1 MQRNKLHLV
10 RWKGIIR
17 AMIPALVLLSPI
29 IIAIVYV
36 SYSYLRGYCVS
47 TDSLLAIV
55 ILFQT
60 YIIWIQ
66 VEIALRQTAVFKT
79 EYEPTFKIKVNRF
92 INPPDFDQTIV
103 SIQNVGKYPAYNV
116 VIGLLDKTTRKP
128 TGKVMEPD
136 SKAPMILAPNDSMNI
151 FRMSSVEF
159 SDMEIEMNI
168 LYGTVSNEIRQAT
181 FVKFPKSNEFTLL
194 YTPLNVRQGIL
205 LKSLED
211 FKLAYQAIKWRKYPR
226 KSKDYGRT
234 EGREN

>member
-1 MQRNKLHLV
+1 M
-10 RWKGIIR
+10 
-17 AMIPALVLLSPI
+17 
-29 IIAIVYV
+29 
-36 SYSYLRGYCVS
+36 
-47 TDSLLAIV
+47 
-55 ILFQT
+55 
-60 YIIWIQ
+60 
-66 VEIALRQTAVFKT
+66 
-79 EYEPTFKIKVNRF
+79 
-92 INPPDFDQTIV
+92 
-103 SIQNVGKYPAYNV
+103 GKYPAYNV

-136 SKAPMILAPNDSMNI
+136 SKAPMILAPNDSMSI

-168 LYGTVSNEIRQAT
+168 LYGTVSNEIRQVT
-181 FVKFPKSNEFTLL
+181 FVRFPKSNEFMLL
-194 YTPLNVRQGIL
+194 YAPLNVRQGIL